1 VSTKPTSLFADPG
14 FLSQEAQPD
23 IVYSVRPFLPETDIS
38 LLHDWLNPEYGGVLP
53 ADGLTESWMSM
64 MGSDSVRPF
73 MGLLNGVPACQAEF
87 YKVRQQELS
96 LYYKDSP
103 GDYGLHWRVAPGI
116 GRDRMAGLLRT
127 CLEYF
132 FSFPEVGRI
141 LADADIA
148 DTWGNELFRKTG
160 FLFLQK
166 IALPY
171 RPSNLYEKTRE
182 RLILEAPARVG
193 GLLRN

>member
-1 VSTKPTSLFADPG
+1 MSTKPTSLFADPG
-14 FLSQEAQPD
+14 VLSQEAQPG
-23 IVYSVRPFLPETDIS
+23 IVYSVRPFLPGTDIS
-38 LLHDWLNPEYGGVLP
+38 LLHEWLNSEYGVVLP

-64 MGSDSVRPF
+64 IGSDSVRPF
-73 MGLLNGVPACQAEF
+73 IGLLNGAPACQAEF
-87 YKVRQQELS
+87 YKVRQQALS

-103 GDYGLHWRVAPGI
+103 GDYGLHWRVASGI

-148 DTWGNELFRKTG
+148 DTWGNELFQKTG
-160 FLFLQK
+160 FLLLQK
-166 IALPY
+166 IAVPY
-171 RPSNLYEKTRE
+171 RPSNLYVCTRD
-182 RLILEAPARVG
+182 RLQRV
-193 GLLRN
+193 LFHS